1 MRDMWIIIE
10 SLRNSLDQLIRAV
23 PRWLARCLVF
33 DDFVGGAPALADT
46 WRVLGL
52 NDKWCEEFARL
63 HLRYESGA
71 LRAAKDAELDN
82 TPPEKVM
89 ACFQHLFDFRQWSD
103 TRWCAVGRV
112 CRRLS
117 ACVVCGLP
125 ALIDF
130 VRKSPG
136 ESMYYLDGF
145 QRWNCE
151 IARMVMVCA
160 LSARASEAPLSVVLD
175 DDRLASRLPQLDKVI
190 RLERERVDAI
200 STSVFEFLGTF
211 CDLPAV
217 GLAAQTVRAVLVQ
230 VGYGEMRLRTLRGL
244 PWCLV
249 GPDIES
255 KLLALQNEPM
265 PTEEVGMKIHTL
277 LNLGVL
283 AAALAP
289 AVKMLGELP
298 FTTRIVEQGH
308 ALSSQMMKWHKDYT
322 TKTMTARTT
331 VCVLGQLVSP
341 QEDLAA
347 QEVRRCHNF
356 LLGEA

>member
-1 MRDMWIIIE
+1 M
-10 SLRNSLDQLIRAV
+10 
-23 PRWLARCLVF
+23 
-33 DDFVGGAPALADT
+33 
-46 WRVLGL
+46 
-52 NDKWCEEFARL
+52 
-63 HLRYESGA
+63 
-71 LRAAKDAELDN
+71 
-82 TPPEKVM
+82 
-89 ACFQHLFDFRQWSD
+89 
-103 TRWCAVGRV
+103 
-112 CRRLS
+112 
-117 ACVVCGLP
+117 CGLP

-190 RLERERVDAI
+190 RRERVDAI

-217 GLAAQTVRAVLVQ
+217 GLVAQTVRAVLVQ
-230 VGYGEMRLRTLRGL
+230 VGCGEMRLRTLRGL

-283 AAALAP
+283 VAALARV
-289 AVKMLGELP
+289 VKMLGEFP
-298 FTTRIVEQGH
+298 FTARIVEQGH
-308 ALSSQMMKWHKDYT
+308 ALSSQMMK
-322 TKTMTARTT
+322 
-331 VCVLGQLVSP
+331 
-341 QEDLAA
+341 
-347 QEVRRCHNF
+347 
-356 LLGEA
+356 